1 MLDIIRNLVSSIF
14 GKILLAIMVL
24 SFALWG
30 VGDILSSGNSQLA
43 AKVGSEKISLDEFY
57 IKFQQTVRDYNQNTN
72 SNLSLKEAYELR
84 LHNLLLQDLIYS
96 RMVNDYAK
104 KRGIYLNEESLKSV
118 ISNLDEFKE
127 SNETFSNI
135 KYKNF
140 ILNNFQSEEVFLRE
154 IENSIFQGIIFES
167 FNADNYMNDVIINKL
182 YDYEGEKRTI
192 SYFLFNKN
200 EVKID
205 TNNNLI
211 NDYYLDNKS
220 NYLIPEKT
228 IIDLIEVNIN
238 DFKRKENINIVE
250 AQDYYSNNIDQ
261 YTEEESRNIQF
272 IRFSNESDAYDF
284 YDELADKNINDFNDY
299 IKINDFKLSNIE
311 KFTGGT
317 FSKNISEFIFKL
329 DVNTLS
335 EPISYD
341 DLGFYLFMVNEVN
354 DEKVIDFETVKSE
367 IIEYLALEAAYQEF
381 DDAINILDELLINDY
396 TFDEIVENQVNIKV
410 SENIDF
416 EQFVLKLGEENSFL
430 DKNTPVGFISEIIIK
445 ENIAYIYTV
454 KEKQKSYVPDLEKVR
469 EIVIND
475 YVAQQKNKNLDK
487 LSNDI
492 LNSINLQN
500 EDSFSEYVLNN
511 DYNLLKFERINR
523 TNSDLQNETVLNAF
537 NNKLNQPFKILTSEG
552 EIGIGVVTEIIM
564 PRNQISDDFYNSVK
578 ININN
583 NFNTSL
589 VDIMAS
595 EIIQNSSYEIYDQN
609 IDKLFM

>member
-43 AKVGSEKISLDEFY
+43 AKVGNEKISLDEFY

-72 SNLSLKEAYELR
+72 SNLSLKEAYELQ

-96 RMVNDYAK
+96 KMVNDYAK

-118 ISNLDEFKE
+118 ISNLDEFKD
-127 SNETFSNI
+127 SNEIFSNI

-140 ILNNFQSEEVFLRE
+140 ILNNFQSEEAFLSE

-167 FNADNYMNDVIINKL
+167 FNADNYINDAIINKL

-192 SYFLFNKN
+192 SYFLLNKN

-228 IIDLIEVNIN
+228 IIDFIEVNIN

-261 YTEEESRNIQF
+261 YTEVESRNIHF
-272 IRFSNESDAYDF
+272 IRFSDESEAYDF
-284 YDELADKNINDFNDY
+284 YNAVVGKNINDFNEY
-299 IKINDFKLSNIE
+299 IKKNDFKLSNID

-341 DLGFYLFMVNEVN
+341 DLGFYLFKVTEVN
-354 DEKVIDFETVKSE
+354 DEKVINFETVKNE
-367 IIEYLALEAAYQEF
+367 ILEYLALEAAYQEF
-381 DDAINILDELLINDY
+381 DDTINILDELLINDY
-396 TFDEIVENQVNIKV
+396 TFDEIVENQLNIKV

-416 EQFVLKLGEENSFL
+416 EQFVVKLGKENAFL
-430 DKNTPVGFISEIIIK
+430 DENTPVGFISEIIIK
-445 ENIAYIYTV
+445 ENIAYIYTL
-454 KEKQKSYVPDLEKVR
+454 KEKQKSYVPDLEKIR
-469 EIVIND
+469 EKVIID
-475 YVAQQKNKNLDK
+475 YVAEQKDKNLNK
-487 LSNDI
+487 LSDDI
-492 LNSINLQN
+492 LNSIKIQK

-511 DYNLLKFERINR
+511 DYNLLKLEKINR
-523 TNSDLQNETVLNAF
+523 TNSDLQNETVVNAF
-537 NNKLNQPFKILTSEG
+537 NNKLNQPFKILTSDG
-552 EIGIGVVTEIIM
+552 GIGIGVVTEIIM

-583 NFNTSL
+583 NFNSSL
-589 VDIMAS
+589 VNIMAS

>member
-43 AKVGSEKISLDEFY
+43 AKVGNEKISLDEFY

-72 SNLSLKEAYELR
+72 SNLSLKEAYELK

-118 ISNLDEFKE
+118 ISNLDEFKD
-127 SNETFSNI
+127 SNEIFSNI

-140 ILNNFQSEEVFLRE
+140 ILNNFQSEEAFLSE

-167 FNADNYMNDVIINKL
+167 FNADNYINDAIINKL

-192 SYFLFNKN
+192 SYFLLNKN

-228 IIDLIEVNIN
+228 IIDFIEVNIN
-238 DFKRKENINIVE
+238 DFKRKENINTVE
-250 AQDYYSNNIDQ
+250 AQDYYNNNIDQ

-272 IRFSNESDAYDF
+272 IRFSNESEAYDF
-284 YDELADKNINDFNDY
+284 YDAVVDKNINDFNEY
-299 IKINDFKLSNIE
+299 IKINDFKLSNID

-341 DLGFYLFMVNEVN
+341 DLGFYLFKVNEVN
-354 DEKVIDFETVKSE
+354 DEKVINFETVKNE
-367 IIEYLALEAAYQEF
+367 ILEYLALEAAYQEF

-396 TFDEIVENQVNIKV
+396 TFDEIVENSVNIKV
-410 SENIDF
+410 SENVDF

-430 DKNTPVGFISEIIIK
+430 DENTPVGFISEIIIK
-445 ENIAYIYTV
+445 ENIAYIYTL
-454 KEKQKSYVPDLEKVR
+454 KEKQKSYVPDLEKIR
-469 EIVIND
+469 EKVIID
-475 YVAQQKNKNLDK
+475 YVAEQKNKNLDK
-487 LSNDI
+487 LSDDI
-492 LNSINLQN
+492 LNSIKIQK

-511 DYNLLKFERINR
+511 DYNLLKFEKINR
-523 TNSDLQNETVLNAF
+523 TNSDFQNETVFNAF
-537 NNKLNQPFKILTSEG
+537 NNKLNQPFKILTSDG

-583 NFNTSL
+583 NFNASL

>member
-43 AKVGSEKISLDEFY
+43 AKVGNEKISLDEFY

-72 SNLSLKEAYELR
+72 SNLSLKEAYELK
-84 LHNLLLQDLIYS
+84 LHNLLLQDIIYTK
-96 RMVNDYAK
+96 MINDYAK
-104 KRGIYLNEESLKSV
+104 KRGIYLNIESLKLV
-118 ISNLDEFKE
+118 ISNLDEFKD
-127 SNETFSNI
+127 SKNNFSST

-140 ILNNFQSEEVFLRE
+140 ILNNFQSEEIFLRE
-154 IENSIFQGIIFES
+154 IENKIFQGIIFES
-167 FNADNYMNDVIINKL
+167 FNIDNYINDAIINKL
-182 YDYEGEKRTI
+182 FDYEGEKRSI
-192 SYFLFNKN
+192 SYFLLNEN
-200 EVKID
+200 EVKIE
-205 TNNNLI
+205 TNDNLI
-211 NDYYLDNKS
+211 NDYYLDNKL
-220 NYLIPEKT
+220 NYIIPEKT
-228 IIDLIEVNIN
+228 IVDIIEVNIN
-238 DFKRKENINIVE
+238 DFKRIENISTID
-250 AQDYYSNNIDQ
+250 AQDYYKNNIEL

-272 IRFSNESDAYDF
+272 IRFSNKSEAHDFFDAV
-284 YDELADKNINDFNDY
+284 ANKNINDFNEY
-299 IKINDFKLSNIE
+299 IKINNFKLSNIE

-367 IIEYLALEAAYQEF
+367 IKEYLALEAAYQEF

-396 TFDEIVENQVNIKV
+396 TFDEIVENQVNIKI
-410 SENIDF
+410 SENVDF
-416 EQFVLKLGEENSFL
+416 EQFVVKLGEDNSFL
-430 DKNTPVGFISEIIIK
+430 DENTPVGFVSEIIIK

-454 KEKQKSYVPDLEKVR
+454 KEKQKSYVPDLEKIIEKVT
-469 EIVIND
+469 IG
-475 YVAQQKNKNLDK
+475 YVAEQKNKNLDK
-487 LSNDI
+487 LANDI
-492 LNSINLQN
+492 LNSIKLQN

-511 DYNLLKFERINR
+511 DYNLLKFEKINR
-523 TNSDLQNETVLNAF
+523 TNSGLHNETVFNAF
-537 NNKLNQPFKILTSEG
+537 NNKLNHPFKILTSDG
-552 EIGIGVVTEIIM
+552 EIGIGVVTEIII
-564 PRNQISDDFYNSVK
+564 PKNKVSDDFYNSVK

-583 NFNTSL
+583 NFNASL
-589 VDIMAS
+589 VDMMAS

>member
-43 AKVGSEKISLDEFY
+43 AKVGNEKISLDEFY

-72 SNLSLKEAYELR
+72 SNLSLKEAYELK

-118 ISNLDEFKE
+118 ISNLDEFKD
-127 SNETFSNI
+127 SNEIFSNI

-140 ILNNFQSEEVFLRE
+140 ILNNFQSEEAFLSE

-167 FNADNYMNDVIINKL
+167 FNADNYINDAIINKL

-192 SYFLFNKN
+192 SYFLLNKN

-228 IIDLIEVNIN
+228 IIDFIEVNIN
-238 DFKRKENINIVE
+238 DFKRKENINTVE
-250 AQDYYSNNIDQ
+250 AQDYYNNNIDQ

-272 IRFSNESDAYDF
+272 IRFSNESEAYDF
-284 YDELADKNINDFNDY
+284 YDAVAGKNINDFNEY
-299 IKINDFKLSNIE
+299 VKINDFKLSNID

-341 DLGFYLFMVNEVN
+341 DLGFYLFKVIEVN

-367 IIEYLALEAAYQEF
+367 ILEYLALEAAYQEF

-396 TFDEIVENQVNIKV
+396 TFDEIVENSENIKV
-410 SENIDF
+410 SENVDF

-430 DKNTPVGFISEIIIK
+430 DENTPVGFISEIIIK
-445 ENIAYIYTV
+445 ENIAYIYTL
-454 KEKQKSYVPDLEKVR
+454 KEKQKSYVPDLEKIR
-469 EIVIND
+469 EKVIID
-475 YVAQQKNKNLDK
+475 YVAEQKDKNLDK
-487 LSNDI
+487 LSDDI
-492 LNSINLQN
+492 LNSIKIQN

-511 DYNLLKFERINR
+511 DYNLLKLEKINR
-523 TNSDLQNETVLNAF
+523 TNSDFQNETVFNAF
-537 NNKLNQPFKILTSEG
+537 NNKLNQPFKILTSNG
-552 EIGIGVVTEIIM
+552 GIGIGVVTEIIM

-583 NFNTSL
+583 NFNSSL

>member
-43 AKVGSEKISLDEFY
+43 AKVGNEKISLDEFY

-72 SNLSLKEAYELR
+72 SNLSLKEAYELK

-96 RMVNDYAK
+96 KMVNDYAK

-118 ISNLDEFKE
+118 ISNLDEFKD
-127 SNETFSNI
+127 SNEIFSNI

-140 ILNNFQSEEVFLRE
+140 ILNNFQSEEAFLRE

-167 FNADNYMNDVIINKL
+167 FNADNYINDAIINKL

-192 SYFLFNKN
+192 SYFLLNKN

-228 IIDLIEVNIN
+228 IIDFIEVNIN
-238 DFKRKENINIVE
+238 DFKRKENINTVE
-250 AQDYYSNNIDQ
+250 AQDYYNNNIDQ

-272 IRFSNESDAYDF
+272 IRFSNESEAYDF
-284 YDELADKNINDFNDY
+284 YDAVADKNINDFNEY
-299 IKINDFKLSNIE
+299 IKINDFKLSNID

-341 DLGFYLFMVNEVN
+341 DLGFYLFKVNEVN
-354 DEKVIDFETVKSE
+354 DEKVIDFETVKNE

-396 TFDEIVENQVNIKV
+396 TFDEIVENSVNIKV
-410 SENIDF
+410 SENVDF
-416 EQFVLKLGEENSFL
+416 EQFVVKLGEENSFL
-430 DKNTPVGFISEIIIK
+430 DENTPVGFISEIIIK

-454 KEKQKSYVPDLEKVR
+454 KEKQKSYVPDLEKIR
-469 EIVIND
+469 EKVIID
-475 YVAQQKNKNLDK
+475 YVAEQKNKNLDK
-487 LSNDI
+487 LSDDI
-492 LNSINLQN
+492 LNSIKIQK

-511 DYNLLKFERINR
+511 DYNLLKFEKINR
-523 TNSDLQNETVLNAF
+523 TNSDFQNETVFNAF
-537 NNKLNQPFKILTSEG
+537 NNKLNQPFKILTSDG

-583 NFNTSL
+583 NFNSSL

>member
-43 AKVGSEKISLDEFY
+43 AKVGNEKISLDEFY

-72 SNLSLKEAYELR
+72 SNLSLKEAYELK

-96 RMVNDYAK
+96 KMVNDYAK

-118 ISNLDEFKE
+118 ISNLDEFKD
-127 SNETFSNI
+127 SNEIFSNI

-140 ILNNFQSEEVFLRE
+140 ILNNFQSEEAFLSE

-167 FNADNYMNDVIINKL
+167 FNADNYINDAIINKL

-192 SYFLFNKN
+192 SYFLLNKN

-228 IIDLIEVNIN
+228 IIDFIEVNIN
-238 DFKRKENINIVE
+238 DFKRKENINTVE
-250 AQDYYSNNIDQ
+250 AQDYYNNNIDQ

-272 IRFSNESDAYDF
+272 IRFSNESEAYDF
-284 YDELADKNINDFNDY
+284 YDAVVDKNINDFNEY
-299 IKINDFKLSNIE
+299 IKINDFKLSNID

-341 DLGFYLFMVNEVN
+341 DLGFYLFKVNEVN
-354 DEKVIDFETVKSE
+354 DEKVIDFETVKNE

-396 TFDEIVENQVNIKV
+396 TFDEIVENSVNIKV
-410 SENIDF
+410 SENVDF

-430 DKNTPVGFISEIIIK
+430 DENTPVGFISEIIIK

-454 KEKQKSYVPDLEKVR
+454 KEKQKSYVPDLEKIR
-469 EIVIND
+469 EKVIID
-475 YVAQQKNKNLDK
+475 YVAEQKDKNLDK
-487 LSNDI
+487 LSDDI
-492 LNSINLQN
+492 LNSIKIQK

-511 DYNLLKFERINR
+511 DYNLLKLEKINR
-523 TNSDLQNETVLNAF
+523 TNSDFQNETVFNAF
-537 NNKLNQPFKILTSEG
+537 NNKLNQPFKILTSDG

-583 NFNTSL
+583 NFNSSL

>member
-43 AKVGSEKISLDEFY
+43 AKVGNEKISLDEFY

-72 SNLSLKEAYELR
+72 SNLSLKEAYELK

-104 KRGIYLNEESLKSV
+104 KRGIYLNDESLKSV
-118 ISNLDEFKE
+118 ISNLDEFKD
-127 SNETFSNI
+127 SNELFSSI

-140 ILNNFQSEEVFLRE
+140 ILNNFQSEEAFLSE

-167 FNADNYMNDVIINKL
+167 FNADNYINDAIINKL

-192 SYFLFNKN
+192 SYFLLDKN

-228 IIDLIEVNIN
+228 IIDFIEVNIN
-238 DFKRKENINIVE
+238 DFKRKEIINTVD
-250 AQDYYSNNIDQ
+250 AQDYYNNNIDQ

-272 IRFSNESDAYDF
+272 IRFSNESEAYDF
-284 YDELADKNINDFNDY
+284 YDAVIDKNINDFNEY
-299 IKINDFKLSNIE
+299 IKVNGFKLSSID

-341 DLGFYLFMVNEVN
+341 DLGFYLFKVNEVN
-354 DEKVIDFETVKSE
+354 DEKVINFETVKNE
-367 IIEYLALEAAYQEF
+367 ILEYLALEAAYQEF
-381 DDAINILDELLINDY
+381 DDTINILDELLINDY
-396 TFDEIVENQVNIKV
+396 TFDEIVENSVNIKV
-410 SENIDF
+410 SENVDF

-430 DKNTPVGFISEIIIK
+430 DENTPVGFISEIIIK
-445 ENIAYIYTV
+445 ENIAYIYTL
-454 KEKQKSYVPDLEKVR
+454 KEKQKSYVPDLEKIR
-469 EIVIND
+469 EKVTID
-475 YVAQQKNKNLDK
+475 YEAEQKDKNLDK
-487 LSNDI
+487 LSDDI
-492 LNSINLQN
+492 LNSIKTQK

-511 DYNLLKFERINR
+511 DYNLLKLEKINR
-523 TNSDLQNETVLNAF
+523 TNSDFQNETVVNAF
-537 NNKLNQPFKILTSEG
+537 NNKLNQPFKILTSDG
-552 EIGIGVVTEIIM
+552 GIGIGVVTEIII

-583 NFNTSL
+583 NFNSSL

>member
-43 AKVGSEKISLDEFY
+43 AKVGNEKISLDEFY

-72 SNLSLKEAYELR
+72 SNLSLKEAYELK

-96 RMVNDYAK
+96 KMVNDYAK

-118 ISNLDEFKE
+118 ISNLDEFKD
-127 SNETFSNI
+127 SNEIFSNI

-140 ILNNFQSEEVFLRE
+140 ILNNFQSEEAFLRE
-154 IENSIFQGIIFES
+154 MENSIFQGIIFEN
-167 FNADNYMNDVIINKL
+167 FNADNYINDAIINKL

-192 SYFLFNKN
+192 SYFLLNKN

-228 IIDLIEVNIN
+228 IIDFIEVNIN
-238 DFKRKENINIVE
+238 DFKRKENINTVE
-250 AQDYYSNNIDQ
+250 AQDYYNNNIDQ

-272 IRFSNESDAYDF
+272 IRFSNESEAYDF
-284 YDELADKNINDFNDY
+284 YDAVVDKNINDFNEY
-299 IKINDFKLSNIE
+299 IKINDFKLSNID

-341 DLGFYLFMVNEVN
+341 DLGFYLFRVSKVNE
-354 DEKVIDFETVKSE
+354 EKVIDFESVKSE

-396 TFDEIVENQVNIKV
+396 TFDEIVENQVNIKL
-410 SENIDF
+410 SENVDF
-416 EQFVLKLGEENSFL
+416 EQFVEKLGEDNSFL

-445 ENIAYIYTV
+445 ENSAYIYTV
-454 KEKQKSYVPDLEKVR
+454 KEKQKSYVPDIENIKEKV
-469 EIVIND
+469 
-475 YVAQQKNKNLDK
+475 
-487 LSNDI
+487 
-492 LNSINLQN
+492 
-500 EDSFSEYVLNN
+500 
-511 DYNLLKFERINR
+511 
-523 TNSDLQNETVLNAF
+523 
-537 NNKLNQPFKILTSEG
+537 
-552 EIGIGVVTEIIM
+552 
-564 PRNQISDDFYNSVK
+564 ISD
-578 ININN
+578 
-583 NFNTSL
+583 
-589 VDIMAS
+589 
-595 EIIQNSSYEIYDQN
+595 
-609 IDKLFM
+609 

>member
-43 AKVGSEKISLDEFY
+43 AKVGNEKISLDEFY

-72 SNLSLKEAYELR
+72 SNLSLKEAYELK

-118 ISNLDEFKE
+118 ISNLDEFKD
-127 SNETFSNI
+127 SNEIFSNI

-140 ILNNFQSEEVFLRE
+140 ILNNFQSEEAFLSE

-167 FNADNYMNDVIINKL
+167 FNADNYINDAIINKL

-192 SYFLFNKN
+192 SYFLLNKN

-228 IIDLIEVNIN
+228 IIDFIEVNIN
-238 DFKRKENINIVE
+238 DFKRKENINTVE
-250 AQDYYSNNIDQ
+250 AQDYYNNNIDQ

-272 IRFSNESDAYDF
+272 IRFSNESEAYDF
-284 YDELADKNINDFNDY
+284 YDAVVDKNINDFNEY
-299 IKINDFKLSNIE
+299 IKINDFKLSNID

-341 DLGFYLFMVNEVN
+341 DLGFYLFKVNEVN
-354 DEKVIDFETVKSE
+354 DEKVINFETVKNE
-367 IIEYLALEAAYQEF
+367 ILEYLALEAAYQEF

-396 TFDEIVENQVNIKV
+396 TFDEIVENSVNIKV
-410 SENIDF
+410 SENVDF

-430 DKNTPVGFISEIIIK
+430 DENTPVGFISEIIIK
-445 ENIAYIYTV
+445 ENIAYIYTI
-454 KEKQKSYVPDLEKVR
+454 KEKQKSYVPDLEKIR
-469 EIVIND
+469 EKVIID
-475 YVAQQKNKNLDK
+475 YVAEQKDKNLDK
-487 LSNDI
+487 LSDDI
-492 LNSINLQN
+492 LNSIKIQK

-511 DYNLLKFERINR
+511 DYNLLKLEKINR
-523 TNSDLQNETVLNAF
+523 TNSDFQNETVVNAF
-537 NNKLNQPFKILTSEG
+537 NNKLNQPFKILTSDG
-552 EIGIGVVTEIIM
+552 GIGIGVVTEIIM

-583 NFNTSL
+583 NFNSSL

>member
-43 AKVGSEKISLDEFY
+43 AKVGNEKISLDEFY

-72 SNLSLKEAYELR
+72 SNLSLKEAYELK

-118 ISNLDEFKE
+118 ISNLDEFKD
-127 SNETFSNI
+127 SNEIFSNI

-140 ILNNFQSEEVFLRE
+140 ILNNFQSEEAFLSE

-167 FNADNYMNDVIINKL
+167 FNADNYINDAIINKL

-192 SYFLFNKN
+192 SYFLLNKN

-228 IIDLIEVNIN
+228 IIDFIEVNIN

-272 IRFSNESDAYDF
+272 IRFSNESEAYDF
-284 YDELADKNINDFNDY
+284 YDAVVDKNINDFNEY
-299 IKINDFKLSNIE
+299 IKINDFKLSNID

-341 DLGFYLFMVNEVN
+341 DLGFYLFKVNEVN
-354 DEKVIDFETVKSE
+354 DEKVINFETVKNE

-396 TFDEIVENQVNIKV
+396 TFDEIVENSVNIKV
-410 SENIDF
+410 SENVDF

-430 DKNTPVGFISEIIIK
+430 DENTPVGFISEIIIK
-445 ENIAYIYTV
+445 ENIAYIYTL
-454 KEKQKSYVPDLEKVR
+454 KEKQKSYVPDLEKIR
-469 EIVIND
+469 EKVIID
-475 YVAQQKNKNLDK
+475 YVAEQKDKNLDK
-487 LSNDI
+487 LTDDI
-492 LNSINLQN
+492 LNSIKIQK

-511 DYNLLKFERINR
+511 DYNLLKLEKINR
-523 TNSDLQNETVLNAF
+523 TNSDFQNETVVNAF
-537 NNKLNQPFKILTSEG
+537 NNKLNQPFKILTSDG
-552 EIGIGVVTEIIM
+552 GIGIGVVTEIIM

-583 NFNTSL
+583 NFNSSL

>member
-14 GKILLAIMVL
+14 GKLLLAIMVL

-43 AKVGSEKISLDEFY
+43 AKVDNEKISLDEFY

-72 SNLSLKEAYELR
+72 SNLSLKEAYELK

-96 RMVNDYAK
+96 KMINNYAK
-104 KRGIYLNEESLKSV
+104 KRDVYLNEESLKLV
-118 ISNLDEFKE
+118 VSNLDEFKD

-140 ILNNFQSEEVFLRE
+140 ILNNFQSEETFLRE
-154 IENSIFQGIIFES
+154 IENSIYQSIIFDS
-167 FNADNYMNDVIINKL
+167 FNADNYINDAIINKL
-182 YDYEGEKRTI
+182 FNYEGEKRTI
-192 SYFLFNKN
+192 SYFLLDKS

-205 TNNNLI
+205 TNDDLI
-211 NDYYLDNKS
+211 NDYYLGNKS

-228 IIDLIEVNIN
+228 IIDFIEVNIN
-238 DFKRKENINIVE
+238 DFKRIENINTIE

-272 IRFSNESDAYDF
+272 IRFTNESEAYDF
-284 YDELADKNINDFNDY
+284 YNVVADKNVNDFNEY

-311 KFTGGT
+311 KYTGGT

-341 DLGFYLFMVNEVN
+341 NLGFYLFRVNEVN
-354 DEKVIDFETVKSE
+354 EEKVIGFENVKRE

-381 DDAINILDELLINDY
+381 DDAINVLDEMLINDY
-396 TFDEIVENQVNIKV
+396 KFEEIVENQVNIKL
-410 SENIDF
+410 SENVDF
-416 EQFVLKLGEENSFL
+416 EQFAVKLGEVSSSL
-430 DKNTPVGFISEIIIK
+430 DKNMPVGFISEIIIN

-454 KEKQKSYVPDLEKVR
+454 KEKQKSYVPDLEKIR
-469 EIVIND
+469 EKVIID
-475 YVAQQKNKNLDK
+475 YVEEQKNKNLNK
-487 LSNDI
+487 LSDDI
-492 LNSINLQN
+492 LNSINLQKKY
-500 EDSFSEYVLNN
+500 SFSEYVLNN
-511 DYNLLKFERINR
+511 NYNLRKFEKINR
-523 TNSDLQNETVLNAF
+523 TNSDLYNETVFKAF
-537 NNKLNQPFKILTSEG
+537 NNKLDQPFKILTSEG
-552 EIGIGVVTEIIM
+552 EIGIGVVSEIIM
-564 PRNQISDDFYNSVK
+564 PKNQISNDFYNSVK

-583 NFNTSL
+583 NFNASL
-589 VDIMAS
+589 VEIMAS
-595 EIIQNSSYEIYDQN
+595 EIIQSSSYEIYDQN

>member
-30 VGDILSSGNSQLA
+30 MGDILSSGNSQLA
-43 AKVGSEKISLDEFY
+43 AKVGNEKISLDEFY

-72 SNLSLKEAYELR
+72 SNLSLKEAYELK

-118 ISNLDEFKE
+118 ISNLDEFKD
-127 SNETFSNI
+127 SNEIFSSI

-140 ILNNFQSEEVFLRE
+140 ILNNFQSEESFLSE

-167 FNADNYMNDVIINKL
+167 FNADNYINDAIINKL

-192 SYFLFNKN
+192 SYFLLNKN

-228 IIDLIEVNIN
+228 IIDFIEVNIN
-238 DFKRKENINIVE
+238 DFKRKENINTVE
-250 AQDYYSNNIDQ
+250 AQDYYNNNIDQ

-272 IRFSNESDAYDF
+272 IRFSNESEAYDF
-284 YDELADKNINDFNDY
+284 YDAVVDKNINEFNEY
-299 IKINDFKLSNIE
+299 IKINNFKLSNID

-341 DLGFYLFMVNEVN
+341 DLGFYLFKVNEVN
-354 DEKVIDFETVKSE
+354 DEKVINFETVKNE
-367 IIEYLALEAAYQEF
+367 ILEYLALEAAYQEF

-396 TFDEIVENQVNIKV
+396 TFDEIVENSMNIKV
-410 SENIDF
+410 SENVDF

-445 ENIAYIYTV
+445 ENIAYIYTI
-454 KEKQKSYVPDLEKVR
+454 KEKQKSYVPDLEKIR
-469 EIVIND
+469 EKVIVD
-475 YVAQQKNKNLDK
+475 YVAEQKDQNLDK
-487 LSNDI
+487 LSDDI
-492 LNSINLQN
+492 LNSIKIQK

-511 DYNLLKFERINR
+511 DYNLLKLEKINR
-523 TNSDLQNETVLNAF
+523 TNSDFQNETVVNAF
-537 NNKLNQPFKILTSEG
+537 NNKLNQPFKILTSDG
-552 EIGIGVVTEIIM
+552 GIGIGVVTEIIM

-583 NFNTSL
+583 NFNSSL

>member
-43 AKVGSEKISLDEFY
+43 AKVGNEKISLDEFY

-72 SNLSLKEAYELR
+72 SNLSLKEAYELK

-118 ISNLDEFKE
+118 ISNLDEFKD
-127 SNETFSNI
+127 SNEIFSSI

-140 ILNNFQSEEVFLRE
+140 ILNNFQSEEAFLRE

-167 FNADNYMNDVIINKL
+167 FNADNYINDAIINKL

-192 SYFLFNKN
+192 SYFLLNKN

-211 NDYYLDNKS
+211 NEYYLGNKS

-228 IIDLIEVNIN
+228 IIDFIEVNIN
-238 DFKRKENINIVE
+238 DFKRKENINTVE
-250 AQDYYSNNIDQ
+250 AQDYYNNNIDQ

-272 IRFSNESDAYDF
+272 IRFSNESEAYDF
-284 YDELADKNINDFNDY
+284 YNAVADKNINDFNEY

-341 DLGFYLFMVNEVN
+341 DLGFYLFKVNEVN
-354 DEKVIDFETVKSE
+354 DEKVINFENVKNE

-410 SENIDF
+410 SENVDF
-416 EQFVLKLGEENSFL
+416 EQFVIKLGEENSFL
-430 DKNTPVGFISEIIIK
+430 DENTPVGFISEIIIK

-454 KEKQKSYVPDLEKVR
+454 KEKQKSYVPDLEKIR
-469 EIVIND
+469 EKVIID
-475 YVAQQKNKNLDK
+475 YVAEQKDKNLNK
-487 LSNDI
+487 LSDDI
-492 LNSINLQN
+492 LNSIKIQKEN
-500 EDSFSEYVLNN
+500 SFSEYVLNN
-511 DYNLLKFERINR
+511 DYNLLKLEKINR
-523 TNSDLQNETVLNAF
+523 TNSDFQNETVFNAF
-537 NNKLNQPFKILTSEG
+537 NNKLNQPFKIITSDG
-552 EIGIGVVTEIIM
+552 EIGIGIITEIIM

-583 NFNTSL
+583 NFNSSL

>member
-43 AKVGSEKISLDEFY
+43 AKVGNEKISLDEFY

-72 SNLSLKEAYELR
+72 SNLSLKEAYELK

-96 RMVNDYAK
+96 KMVNDYAK

-118 ISNLDEFKE
+118 ISNLDEFKD

-140 ILNNFQSEEVFLRE
+140 ILNNFQSEEAFLRE

-167 FNADNYMNDVIINKL
+167 FNADNYINDAIINKL

-192 SYFLFNKN
+192 SYFLLNKN

-228 IIDLIEVNIN
+228 IIDFIEVNIN
-238 DFKRKENINIVE
+238 DFKRKENINTVE
-250 AQDYYSNNIDQ
+250 AQDYYNNNIDQ

-272 IRFSNESDAYDF
+272 IRFSNESEAYDF
-284 YDELADKNINDFNDY
+284 YDAAVDKNINDFNEY
-299 IKINDFKLSNIE
+299 IKINDFKLSNID

-341 DLGFYLFMVNEVN
+341 DLGFYLFKVNEVN
-354 DEKVIDFETVKSE
+354 DEKVINFETVKNE
-367 IIEYLALEAAYQEF
+367 ILEYLALEAAYQEF

-396 TFDEIVENQVNIKV
+396 TFDEIVENNVNIKV

-416 EQFVLKLGEENSFL
+416 EQFVVKLGKENSFL
-430 DKNTPVGFISEIIIK
+430 DENTPVGFISEIIIK
-445 ENIAYIYTV
+445 ENIAYIYTL
-454 KEKQKSYVPDLEKVR
+454 KEKQKSYVPDLEKIR
-469 EIVIND
+469 EKVIID
-475 YVAQQKNKNLDK
+475 YVAEQKNKNLDK
-487 LSNDI
+487 LSDDI
-492 LNSINLQN
+492 LNSIKI
-500 EDSFSEYVLNN
+500 EKEESFSNYVLNN
-511 DYNLLKFERINR
+511 DYNLLKYEKINR
-523 TNSDLQNETVLNAF
+523 TNSDFQNETVFNAF
-537 NNKLNQPFKILTSEG
+537 NNKLNQPFKILTSDG

-583 NFNTSL
+583 NFNSSL
-589 VDIMAS
+589 VNIMAS

>member
-43 AKVGSEKISLDEFY
+43 AKVGNEKISLDEFY

-72 SNLSLKEAYELR
+72 SNLSLKEAYELK

-118 ISNLDEFKE
+118 ISNLDEFKD
-127 SNETFSNI
+127 SNEIFSNI

-140 ILNNFQSEEVFLRE
+140 ILNNFQSEEAFLSE

-167 FNADNYMNDVIINKL
+167 FNADNYINDAIINKL

-192 SYFLFNKN
+192 SYFLLNKN

-228 IIDLIEVNIN
+228 IIDFIEVNIN
-238 DFKRKENINIVE
+238 DFKRKENINTVE
-250 AQDYYSNNIDQ
+250 AQDYYNNNIDQ

-272 IRFSNESDAYDF
+272 IRFSNESEAYDF
-284 YDELADKNINDFNDY
+284 YDAVVDKNINDFNEY
-299 IKINDFKLSNIE
+299 IKINDFKLSNID

-341 DLGFYLFMVNEVN
+341 DLGFYLFRVSKVNE
-354 DEKVIDFETVKSE
+354 EKVVDFKTVKSE

-410 SENIDF
+410 SENVDF
-416 EQFVLKLGEENSFL
+416 EQFVVNLGEDNSFL
-430 DKNTPVGFISEIIIK
+430 DENTPVGFISEIIIK
-445 ENIAYIYTV
+445 ENIAYIYTI
-454 KEKQKSYVPDLEKVR
+454 KEKQKSYVPDLEKIR
-469 EIVIND
+469 EKVIID
-475 YVAQQKNKNLDK
+475 YVAEQKDKNLDK
-487 LSNDI
+487 LSDDI
-492 LNSINLQN
+492 LNSIKIQK

-511 DYNLLKFERINR
+511 DYNLLKFEKINR
-523 TNSDLQNETVLNAF
+523 TNSDFQNETVFNAF
-537 NNKLNQPFKILTSEG
+537 NNKLNQPFKILTSDG
-552 EIGIGVVTEIIM
+552 DIGIGVVTEIIM

-583 NFNTSL
+583 NFNSSL

>member
-43 AKVGSEKISLDEFY
+43 AKVGNEKISLDEFY

-72 SNLSLKEAYELR
+72 SNLSLKEAYELK

-118 ISNLDEFKE
+118 ISNLDEFKD
-127 SNETFSNI
+127 SNEIFSNI

-140 ILNNFQSEEVFLRE
+140 ILNNFQSEEAFLSE

-167 FNADNYMNDVIINKL
+167 FNADNYINDAIINKL

-192 SYFLFNKN
+192 SYFLLNKN

-228 IIDLIEVNIN
+228 IIDFIEVNIN
-238 DFKRKENINIVE
+238 DFKRKENINTVE
-250 AQDYYSNNIDQ
+250 AQDYYNNNIDQ

-272 IRFSNESDAYDF
+272 IRFSNESEAYDF
-284 YDELADKNINDFNDY
+284 YDAVVDKNINDFNEY

-341 DLGFYLFMVNEVN
+341 DLGFYLFKVNEVN
-354 DEKVIDFETVKSE
+354 DEKVINFETVKNE
-367 IIEYLALEAAYQEF
+367 ILEYLALEAAYQEF

-396 TFDEIVENQVNIKV
+396 TFDEIVENHVNIKV
-410 SENIDF
+410 SKNVDF
-416 EQFVLKLGEENSFL
+416 EQFVVKLEEDNSFL
-430 DKNTPVGFISEIIIK
+430 DENTPVGFISEIIIK

-454 KEKQKSYVPDLEKVR
+454 KEKQKSYVPDLEKIR
-469 EIVIND
+469 EKVIID
-475 YVAQQKNKNLDK
+475 YVAEQKDKNLDK
-487 LSNDI
+487 LSDDI
-492 LNSINLQN
+492 LNSIKIQK

-511 DYNLLKFERINR
+511 DYNLLKLEKINR
-523 TNSDLQNETVLNAF
+523 TNSDFQNETVVNAF
-537 NNKLNQPFKILTSEG
+537 NNKLNQPFKILTSDG
-552 EIGIGVVTEIIM
+552 GIGIGVVTEIIM

-583 NFNTSL
+583 NFNSSL

>member
-43 AKVGSEKISLDEFY
+43 AKVGNEKISLDEFY

-72 SNLSLKEAYELR
+72 SNLSLKEAYELK

-96 RMVNDYAK
+96 KMVNDYAK

-118 ISNLDEFKE
+118 ISNLDEFKD
-127 SNETFSNI
+127 SNEIFSNI

-140 ILNNFQSEEVFLRE
+140 ILNNFQSEEAFLRE

-167 FNADNYMNDVIINKL
+167 FNADNYINDAIINKL

-192 SYFLFNKN
+192 SYFLLNKN

-228 IIDLIEVNIN
+228 IIDFIEVNIN
-238 DFKRKENINIVE
+238 DFKRKENINTVE
-250 AQDYYSNNIDQ
+250 AQDYYNNNIDQ

-272 IRFSNESDAYDF
+272 IRFSNESEAYDF
-284 YDELADKNINDFNDY
+284 YDAVADKNINDFNEY
-299 IKINDFKLSNIE
+299 IKINDFKLSNID

-341 DLGFYLFMVNEVN
+341 DLGFYLFKVNEVN
-354 DEKVIDFETVKSE
+354 DEKVIDFETVKNE
-367 IIEYLALEAAYQEF
+367 ILEYLALEAAYQEF

-396 TFDEIVENQVNIKV
+396 TFDEIVENSVNIKV
-410 SENIDF
+410 SENVDF

-430 DKNTPVGFISEIIIK
+430 DENTPVGFISEIIIK

-454 KEKQKSYVPDLEKVR
+454 KEKQKSYVPDLEKIR
-469 EIVIND
+469 EKVIID
-475 YVAQQKNKNLDK
+475 YVAEQKNKNLDK
-487 LSNDI
+487 LSDDI
-492 LNSINLQN
+492 LNSIKIQK

-511 DYNLLKFERINR
+511 DYNLLKFEKINR
-523 TNSDLQNETVLNAF
+523 TNSDFQNETVFNAF
-537 NNKLNQPFKILTSEG
+537 NNKLNQPFKILTSDG

-583 NFNTSL
+583 NFNSSL

>member
-43 AKVGSEKISLDEFY
+43 AKVGNEKISLDEFY

-72 SNLSLKEAYELR
+72 SNLSLKEAYELK

-96 RMVNDYAK
+96 KMVNDYAK

-118 ISNLDEFKE
+118 ISNLDEFKD

-140 ILNNFQSEEVFLRE
+140 ILNNFQSEEAFLSE

-167 FNADNYMNDVIINKL
+167 FNADNYINDAIINKL

-192 SYFLFNKN
+192 SYFLLNKN

-228 IIDLIEVNIN
+228 IIDFIEVNIN
-238 DFKRKENINIVE
+238 DFKRKENINTVE
-250 AQDYYSNNIDQ
+250 AQDYYNNNIDQ

-272 IRFSNESDAYDF
+272 IRFSNESEAYNFDAVV
-284 YDELADKNINDFNDY
+284 DKNINDFNEY
-299 IKINDFKLSNIE
+299 IKINDFKLSSIE
-311 KFTGGT
+311 NFTGGT

-341 DLGFYLFMVNEVN
+341 DLGFYLFKVNEVN
-354 DEKVIDFETVKSE
+354 DEKVINFETVKNE
-367 IIEYLALEAAYQEF
+367 ILEYLALEAAYQEF

-396 TFDEIVENQVNIKV
+396 TFDEIVENSVNIKV
-410 SENIDF
+410 SENVDF

-430 DKNTPVGFISEIIIK
+430 DENTPVGFISEIIIK
-445 ENIAYIYTV
+445 ENIAYIFKV
-454 KEKQKSYVPDLEKVR
+454 KEKQKSYVPDLEKIR
-469 EIVIND
+469 EKVIID
-475 YVAQQKNKNLDK
+475 YVAEQKDKNLDK
-487 LSNDI
+487 LSDDI
-492 LNSINLQN
+492 LNSIKIQN

-511 DYNLLKFERINR
+511 DYNLLKLEKINR
-523 TNSDLQNETVLNAF
+523 TNSDFQNETVVNAF
-537 NNKLNQPFKILTSEG
+537 NNKLNQPFKILTSDG

-583 NFNTSL
+583 NFNSSL

>member
-43 AKVGSEKISLDEFY
+43 AKVGNEKISLDEFY

-72 SNLSLKEAYELR
+72 SNLSLKEAYELK

-96 RMVNDYAK
+96 KMVNDYAK

-118 ISNLDEFKE
+118 ISNLDEFKD
-127 SNETFSNI
+127 SNEIFSNI

-140 ILNNFQSEEVFLRE
+140 ILNNFQSEEAFLRE

-167 FNADNYMNDVIINKL
+167 FNADNYINDAIINKL

-192 SYFLFNKN
+192 SYFLLNKN

-228 IIDLIEVNIN
+228 IIDFIEVNIN
-238 DFKRKENINIVE
+238 DFKRKENINTVE
-250 AQDYYSNNIDQ
+250 AQDYYNNNIDQ

-272 IRFSNESDAYDF
+272 IRFSNESEAYDF
-284 YDELADKNINDFNDY
+284 YDAVVDKNINDFNEY
-299 IKINDFKLSNIE
+299 IKINDFKLSNID

-341 DLGFYLFMVNEVN
+341 DLGFYLFKVNEVN
-354 DEKVIDFETVKSE
+354 DEKVIDFETVKNE

-396 TFDEIVENQVNIKV
+396 TFDEIVENNVNIKV
-410 SENIDF
+410 SENVDF
-416 EQFVLKLGEENSFL
+416 EQFVVKLGEENSFL
-430 DKNTPVGFISEIIIK
+430 DENTPVGFISEIIIK

-454 KEKQKSYVPDLEKVR
+454 KEKQKSYVPDLEKIR
-469 EIVIND
+469 EKVIID
-475 YVAQQKNKNLDK
+475 YVAEQKDKNLDK
-487 LSNDI
+487 LSDDI
-492 LNSINLQN
+492 LNSIKIQK

-511 DYNLLKFERINR
+511 DYNLLKLEKINR
-523 TNSDLQNETVLNAF
+523 TNSDFQNETVFNAF
-537 NNKLNQPFKILTSEG
+537 NNKLNQPFKILTSDG
-552 EIGIGVVTEIIM
+552 GIGIGVVTEIIM

-583 NFNTSL
+583 NFNSSL

>member
-43 AKVGSEKISLDEFY
+43 AKVGNEKISLDEFY

-72 SNLSLKEAYELR
+72 SNLSLKEAYELK

-96 RMVNDYAK
+96 KMVNDYAK
-104 KRGIYLNEESLKSV
+104 KRGIYINEESLKLV
-118 ISNLDEFKE
+118 ISNLDEFKD

-140 ILNNFQSEEVFLRE
+140 ILNNFQSEETFLRE
-154 IENSIFQGIIFES
+154 IENNIFQGTIFES
-167 FNADNYMNDVIINKL
+167 FNADNYINDAIINEL

-192 SYFLFNKN
+192 SYFLLNKN

-228 IIDLIEVNIN
+228 TIDFIEVNIN
-238 DFKRKENINIVE
+238 DFKRKESINTVE
-250 AQDYYSNNIDQ
+250 AQDYYNNNIDQ

-272 IRFSNESDAYDF
+272 IRFSNESEAYDF
-284 YDELADKNINDFNDY
+284 YDAVVGKNINDFNEY
-299 IKINDFKLSNIE
+299 IKINDFKLSNID

-317 FSKNISEFIFKL
+317 FSKNISELIFKL

-335 EPISYD
+335 EPIGYD
-341 DLGFYLFMVNEVN
+341 DLGFYLFKVNKVN
-354 DEKVIDFETVKSE
+354 DEKVIDFETVENE
-367 IIEYLALEAAYQEF
+367 ILEYLSLEAAYQEF

-396 TFDEIVENQVNIKV
+396 TFDEIVENSVNIKV
-410 SENIDF
+410 YENVDF
-416 EQFVLKLGEENSFL
+416 EQFVVKLGEENSFL
-430 DKNTPVGFISEIIIK
+430 NENTPVGFISEIIIK

-454 KEKQKSYVPDLEKVR
+454 KEKQKSYVPDLEKIK
-469 EIVIND
+469 EKVIID
-475 YVAQQKNKNLDK
+475 YVAEQKNKNLDK
-487 LSNDI
+487 LSNEI
-492 LNSINLQN
+492 LNSIKIEK

-511 DYNLLKFERINR
+511 DYNLLKFEKINR
-523 TNSDLQNETVLNAF
+523 TNSDFQNETVFNAF
-537 NNKLNQPFKILTSEG
+537 NNKLNQPFKIITSDG

-578 ININN
+578 INIIN
-583 NFNTSL
+583 NFNSSL

>member
-43 AKVGSEKISLDEFY
+43 AKVGNEKISLDEFY

-72 SNLSLKEAYELR
+72 SNLSLKEAYELK

-96 RMVNDYAK
+96 KMVNDYAK

-118 ISNLDEFKE
+118 ISNLDEFKD
-127 SNETFSNI
+127 SNEIFSNI

-140 ILNNFQSEEVFLRE
+140 ILNNFQSEEAFLRE

-167 FNADNYMNDVIINKL
+167 FNADNYINDAIINKL

-192 SYFLFNKN
+192 SYFLLNKN

-228 IIDLIEVNIN
+228 IIDFIEVNIN
-238 DFKRKENINIVE
+238 DFKRKENINTVE
-250 AQDYYSNNIDQ
+250 AQDYYNNNIDQ

-272 IRFSNESDAYDF
+272 IRFSNESEAYDF
-284 YDELADKNINDFNDY
+284 YDAVVDKNINDFNEY
-299 IKINDFKLSNIE
+299 IKINDFKLSNID

-341 DLGFYLFMVNEVN
+341 DLGFYLFKVNEVN
-354 DEKVIDFETVKSE
+354 DEKVIDFETVKNE

-396 TFDEIVENQVNIKV
+396 TFDEIVENSVNIKV
-410 SENIDF
+410 SENVDF
-416 EQFVLKLGEENSFL
+416 EQFVVKLGEENSFL
-430 DKNTPVGFISEIIIK
+430 DENTPVGFISEIIIK

-454 KEKQKSYVPDLEKVR
+454 KEKQKSYVPDLEKIR
-469 EIVIND
+469 EKVIID
-475 YVAQQKNKNLDK
+475 YVAEQKDKNLDK
-487 LSNDI
+487 LSDDI
-492 LNSINLQN
+492 LNSIKIQK

-511 DYNLLKFERINR
+511 DYNLLKFEKINR
-523 TNSDLQNETVLNAF
+523 TNSDFQNETVFNAF
-537 NNKLNQPFKILTSEG
+537 NNKLNQPFKILTSDG
-552 EIGIGVVTEIIM
+552 GIGIGVVTEIIM

-583 NFNTSL
+583 NFNSSL